1 MKRPAFQFYP
11 ADWRGS
17 KWVAFEAGSAI
28 FPRKPC
34 CYAVYLNGELSY
46 IGQCSDLAKR
56 MSAHGIRTGYSNSVM
71 TRWGVF
77 KSVSVKARFAS
88 WNGDW
93 AAREIRLIDRLQ
105 PHLNC
110 VRGPKTRAV

>member
-17 KWVAFEAGSAI
+17 KWVTFDAGIAV

-34 CYAVYLNGELSY
+34 CYAVYLDGELSY
-46 IGQCSDLAKR
+46 IGQCADLSKR
-56 MSAHGIRTGYSNSVM
+56 ISAHGVRVGYGGSIW
-71 TRWGVF
+71 TRWGSF
-77 KSVSVKARFAS
+77 NSVVIKARFAS
-88 WNGDW
+88 KNGDW

-105 PHLNC
+105 PQLNC
-110 VRGPKTRAV
+110 VRGPKSRAA